1 MASDIRC
8 ANEISHG
15 SRQSTPRTRL
25 ENPASR
31 ADLVVDA
38 ITRAILTGDLPPGS
52 RLVERDVASLLGVS
66 KTPVREALKV
76 LERKGLTTVNAF
88 RGAEVRI
95 VDETLARDVYGVR
108 VLLEPA
114 AVRQSIG
121 LYDEWRS
128 RARTRGT
135 RGGRRRGF
143 ERGPRR
149 AVPGEPALSPAALRA
164 VPQPAPAQDARRPPG
179 SGGVDLR
186 RRVAAPLDLGGRV
199 TGAPLDPRR
208 RGGRERRAGR
218 GRGARAHREVPRR
231 PATRRPELATVP
243 LGAEL

>member
-1 MASDIRC
+1 MVPG
-8 ANEISHG
+8 N
-15 SRQSTPRTRL
+15 PPLTRL
-25 ENPASR
+25 GNPASR
-31 ADLVVDA
+31 ADLVVNA

-121 LYDEWRS
+121 LYDSGGLEL
-128 RARTRGT
+128 ARGALEAADDAATSGDLAELCLANRRFHQLLYEPCPNQLLRKT
-135 RGGRRRGF
+135 LDDLQDQVALISVGGWRRRSTW
-143 ERGPRR
+143 EDESREHRSILA
-149 AVPGEPALSPAALRA
+149 AVEDENGEQAEDEVRSHIAKFF
-164 VPQPAPAQDARRPPG
+164 
-179 SGGVDLR
+179 
-186 RRVAAPLDLGGRV
+186 
-199 TGAPLDPRR
+199 
-208 RGGRERRAGR
+208 AGQLL
-218 GRGARAHREVPRR
+218 A
-231 PATRRPELATVP
+231 PELATVP
-243 LGAEL
+243 LAAEL